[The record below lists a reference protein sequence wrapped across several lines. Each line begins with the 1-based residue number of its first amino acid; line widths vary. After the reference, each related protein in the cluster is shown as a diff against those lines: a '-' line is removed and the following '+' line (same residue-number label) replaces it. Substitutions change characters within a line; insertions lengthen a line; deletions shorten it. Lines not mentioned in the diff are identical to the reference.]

1 MMPRLDLA
9 GVVGLAMTFLAL
21 PAAAAPSRAELEE
34 RIQRLEAAAQR
45 DDSRA
50 LLDLSR
56 QVDTLSAELRT
67 LRGQVEELRQQVA
80 RQAAGQRSQYLDL
93 DGRLAELE
101 RRAQQSATPPAASA
115 EPESEYRL
123 ALDALKAGRLQEAR
137 SALEGFLAGYPAHEL
152 AGNARY
158 WLGEVHYAERDFAGA
173 LAIFT
178 AVAADDSAQKA
189 PDALLKAGFCQYEL
203 KRDDEARR
211 TLIRVGQLHPDT
223 PAAAEAARRLERMR
237 AEGR

>member
-1 MMPRLDLA
+1 M
-9 GVVGLAMTFLAL
+9 LAL

-34 RIQRLEAAAQR
+34 RLQRLEAAAQK

-50 LLDLSR
+50 LLELSR
-56 QVDTLSAELRT
+56 QVDTLSAELRN
-67 LRGQVEELRQQVA
+67 LRGQVEELRQQLG
-80 RQAAGQRSQYLDL
+80 RQSSSQRSQYVDL

-101 RRAQQSATPPAASA
+101 NRTRQTAT
-115 EPESEYRL
+115 EPGLGSDPDSEYRR
-123 ALDALKAGRLQEAR
+123 ALDELKAGQYPEAR
-137 SALEGFLAGYPAHEL
+137 AALDGFISRYPDHEL

-173 LAIFT
+173 LTIFLQ
-178 AVAADDSAQKA
+178 VAADNSAQKA

-203 KRDDEARR
+203 KRDEDARR
-211 TLIRVGQLHPDT
+211 TLARVGQLHPDT
-223 PAAAEAARRLERMR
+223 SAAAEAARRLERMR

>member
-1 MMPRLDLA
+1 MKRRPELPAALFLW
-9 GVVGLAMTFLAL
+9 VAMLAL

-34 RIQRLEAAAQR
+34 RLQRLEAAAQK
-45 DDSRA
+45 DDTRA
-50 LLDLSR
+50 LLELSR
-56 QVDTLSAELRT
+56 QVDTLSAELRN
-67 LRGQVEELRQQVA
+67 LRGQVEELRQQLG
-80 RQAAGQRSQYLDL
+80 RQSSSQRSQYVDL

-101 RRAQQSATPPAASA
+101 NRTRQAAIAPGLGSD
-115 EPESEYRL
+115 PDSEYRR
-123 ALDALKAGRLQEAR
+123 ALDELKAGQYPEAR
-137 SALEGFLAGYPAHEL
+137 ATLDGFISRYPDHEL

-173 LAIFT
+173 LTIFLQ
-178 AVAADDSAQKA
+178 VAANTSAQKA

-203 KRDDEARR
+203 KRDLEARR
-211 TLIRVGQLHPDT
+211 TLTEVSQLHPDT

>member
-1 MMPRLDLA
+1 MRKSPYLLA
-9 GVVGLAMTFLAL
+9 CTLLGAASFAL
-21 PAAAAPSRAELEE
+21 PAASAPSRAELEE
-34 RIQRLEAAAQR
+34 RIRQLEVAAQR

-50 LLDLSR
+50 LLELSR
-56 QVDTLSAELRT
+56 QVDTLSAELRN
-67 LRGQVEELRQQVA
+67 LRGQVEELRQQLG
-80 RQAAGQRSQYLDL
+80 RQATGQRSQYLDL

-101 RRAQQSATPPAASA
+101 RRTTQQAAGPAVIADPA
-115 EPESEYRL
+115 NEYRL
-123 ALDALKAGRLQEAR
+123 ALDALKAGRLPEAR
-137 SALEGFLAGYPAHEL
+137 TGLEGFLARHPGHEL

-173 LAIFT
+173 LAIFLE
-178 AVAADDSAQKA
+178 VAGDGSAQKA

-203 KRDDEARR
+203 KRDEEARR
-211 TLIRVGQLHPDT
+211 TLNRVGQLHPDT

>member
-9 GVVGLAMTFLAL
+9 GVVGLAMTLLAL

-101 RRAQQSATPPAASA
+101 RRAQLSATPPAASA

-137 SALEGFLAGYPAHEL
+137 SALEGFL
-152 AGNARY
+152 
-158 WLGEVHYAERDFAGA
+158 
-173 LAIFT
+173 
-178 AVAADDSAQKA
+178 
-189 PDALLKAGFCQYEL
+189 
-203 KRDDEARR
+203 
-211 TLIRVGQLHPDT
+211 
-223 PAAAEAARRLERMR
+223 
-237 AEGR
+237 